1 MNTENNSIDN
11 LLQLYFEGET
21 NERQEQELKDYFE
34 SGQVAAE
41 HVKYAAFFSFFK
53 EDKKQ
58 IFTQSVQLKK
68 PSNNWYWLKAAA
80 VFLVSGVL
88 IFTFLNTEPTQ
99 EELGTYKTPEEALFA
114 TQQALEMLSTEIN
127 KGAKGV
133 TYINE
138 YTKIEQT
145 LFKN

>member
-53 EDKKQ
+53 EDKSRYLHKVFNLKNHQ
-58 IFTQSVQLKK
+58 IT
-68 PSNNWYWLKAAA
+68 
-80 VFLVSGVL
+80 G
-88 IFTFLNTEPTQ
+88 I
-99 EELGTYKTPEEALFA
+99 G
-114 TQQALEMLSTEIN
+114 
-127 KGAKGV
+127 
-133 TYINE
+133 
-138 YTKIEQT
+138 
-145 LFKN
+145 